1 MLELKHISKSFYD
14 NLILDDISIRLPD
27 TGLIGIQGSSGC
39 GKSTLLYIIGMLDE
53 NFEGEIL
60 FNHQIIDNREEFIRQ
75 HVSYMMQNKDYI
87 PSLTVKE
94 NIVLSCQVSELFYS
108 SQQLKKI
115 ITRLGIQ
122 DLMDQYPSQLSGG
135 QLKRVSIAK
144 ALLKDSSIILC
155 DEPTGALHAVQAQDV
170 MKLLQTI
177 SQEALVIIVSHD
189 PILLKNYCDC
199 VMTLKKGILNRK
211 VIKNKMTLCKEK
223 KHHLYSL
230 WFYPIRQFM
239 YQRNKLLFLFL
250 FQWIVIVAFFIIVT
264 AMNGVFDAIE
274 ESEKASV
281 CINMMTIEKKSGEV
295 FTELVSYQEVKDVTY
310 DYHLERL
317 NISSQQ
323 KEVNC
328 LISFLPHQTSHILL
342 KSGRLPKSD
351 NEVVV
356 SESLFHNL
364 SENKNL
370 HWEYQNFQQD
380 IQIVGILENSFF
392 SQDELYCSPMVKEKM
407 NMLKNEYALLIEAQS
422 GKNRYLY
429 NRFNQSYFVYSDV
442 LERVENY
449 QTLLKLARM
458 IAYAFIGISFVISLL
473 LIMIVE
479 STIYI
484 ERQHDVAY
492 LLSLGLKKRQLF
504 LLSIGEAMCVGG
516 VISMG
521 GCLLSLLV
529 YYYINQVYHIS
540 QYIHFKLKLHRIIF
554 CQWDLYGIVFLA
566 YFFTCILGILVPM
579 KKMMKTDMIDV
590 LREE

>member
-566 YFFTCILGILVPM
+566 YFFMCILGILVPM

>member
-27 TGLIGIQGSSGC
+27 TCLIGIQGSSGC

-189 PILLKNYCDC
+189 SILLKNYCDC

-342 KSGRLPKSD
+342 KSGRLPKAD

-484 ERQHDVAY
+484 ERQHDIAY

-504 LLSIGEAMCVGG
+504 FLSIGEAMCVGG

-566 YFFTCILGILVPM
+566 YFFMCILGILVPM

>member
-189 PILLKNYCDC
+189 SILLKNYCDC

-342 KSGRLPKSD
+342 KSGRLPKAD

-484 ERQHDVAY
+484 ERQHDIAY

-504 LLSIGEAMCVGG
+504 FLSIGEAMCVGG

-566 YFFTCILGILVPM
+566 YFFMCILGILVPM

>member
-211 VIKNKMTLCKEK
+211 VVKNKMTLCKEK

-342 KSGRLPKSD
+342 KSGRLPKAD

-554 CQWDLYGIVFLA
+554 CQWDLYGIIFLA
-566 YFFTCILGILVPM
+566 YFFMCILGILVPM

>member
-295 FTELVSYQEVKDVTY
+295 FTELVSYQEVKDVSY

-342 KSGRLPKSD
+342 KSGRLPKAD

-566 YFFTCILGILVPM
+566 YFFMCILGILVPM

>member
-94 NIVLSCQVSELFYS
+94 NIVLSCQVSELSYS

-351 NEVVV
+351 
-356 SESLFHNL
+356 
-364 SENKNL
+364 
-370 HWEYQNFQQD
+370 
-380 IQIVGILENSFF
+380 
-392 SQDELYCSPMVKEKM
+392 
-407 NMLKNEYALLIEAQS
+407 
-422 GKNRYLY
+422 R
-429 NRFNQSYFVYSDV
+429 
-442 LERVENY
+442 
-449 QTLLKLARM
+449 
-458 IAYAFIGISFVISLL
+458 
-473 LIMIVE
+473 
-479 STIYI
+479 
-484 ERQHDVAY
+484 
-492 LLSLGLKKRQLF
+492 
-504 LLSIGEAMCVGG
+504 CV
-516 VISMG
+516 
-521 GCLLSLLV
+521 
-529 YYYINQVYHIS
+529 
-540 QYIHFKLKLHRIIF
+540 
-554 CQWDLYGIVFLA
+554 
-566 YFFTCILGILVPM
+566 
-579 KKMMKTDMIDV
+579 
-590 LREE
+590 

>member
-211 VIKNKMTLCKEK
+211 VVKNKMTLCKEK

-342 KSGRLPKSD
+342 KSGRLPKAD

-504 LLSIGEAMCVGG
+504 FLSIGEAMCVGG

-566 YFFTCILGILVPM
+566 YFFMCILGILVPM

>member
-1 MLELKHISKSFYD
+1 MLELKHISKSFHD
-14 NLILDDISIRLPD
+14 HLILDDISIKLPD

-39 GKSTLLYIIGMLDE
+39 GKSTLLYIIGMLDG

-60 FNHQIIDNREEFIRQ
+60 YDHQIIDNREDFIRQ
-75 HVSYMMQNKDYI
+75 HVSYMMQNKDYV

-94 NIVLSCQVSELFYS
+94 NIILSCQVSELSYS

-115 ITRLGIQ
+115 VTQLGIQ
-122 DLMDQYPSQLSGG
+122 DFMNQYPSQLSGG

-155 DEPTGALHAVQAQDV
+155 DEPTGALHASQAQEV

-177 SQEALVIIVSHD
+177 SQDALVIIVSHD
-189 PILLKNYCDC
+189 PVLLKDYCDC
-199 VMTLKKGILNRK
+199 VLTLKKGILNRK
-211 VIKNKMTLCKEK
+211 VIKNKATLCKEK
-223 KHHLYSL
+223 KHRLYSL
-230 WFYPIRQFM
+230 WFYPIRQFI

-274 ESEKASV
+274 ESEKGSV
-281 CINMMTIEKKSGEV
+281 CVNMMTIENKSGEV
-295 FTELVSYQEVKDVTY
+295 FKELVSHQGTKEVTY

-342 KSGRLPKSD
+342 KSGRLPKD
-351 NEVVV
+351 DHEIVV

-364 SENKNL
+364 SGNRNL
-370 HWEYQNFQQD
+370 HWEYQSFQQD
-380 IQIVGILENSFF
+380 IHIVGVLEDSFF
-392 SQDELYCSPMVKEKM
+392 SQDELYCSPKVKEKID
-407 NMLKNEYALLIEAQS
+407 MLKNEYALLVEAQS

-429 NRFNQSYFVYSDV
+429 NKFNQSYFVYSDV

-449 QTLLKLARM
+449 QALLSLARM
-458 IAYAFIGISFVISLL
+458 IAYVFIGISFVISLL

-479 STIYI
+479 STIYV

-492 LLSLGLKKRQLF
+492 LLSLGLKKHQLLF
-504 LLSIGEAMCVGG
+504 LSIGEAICVGG
-516 VISMG
+516 VISIG

-540 QYIHFKLKLHRIIF
+540 QYIHFELKLHKIIF
-554 CQWDLYGIVFLA
+554 CQWDLYGIIFLA
-566 YFFTCILGILVPM
+566 YFFMCILGILVPM
-579 KKMMKTDMIDV
+579 KKMITTDMIDV

>member
-1 MLELKHISKSFYD
+1 MLELKQISKSFYD

-60 FNHQIIDNREEFIRQ
+60 FNHQIINNREEFIRQ

-94 NIVLSCQVSELFYS
+94 NIVLSCQVSELSYS

-189 PILLKNYCDC
+189 PILLKDYCDC

-250 FQWIVIVAFFIIVT
+250 FQWIVILAFFIIVT

-342 KSGRLPKSD
+342 KSGRLPKAD

-504 LLSIGEAMCVGG
+504 FLSIGEAMCVGG

-529 YYYINQVYHIS
+529 YYYINQVCHIS

-554 CQWDLYGIVFLA
+554 CQWDLYGIIFLA
-566 YFFTCILGILVPM
+566 YFFMCILGILVPM